1 MPSPATSREAH
12 PASQSKLVKEAVDRL
27 LDTLGESGGRALRQI
42 RGMSEQ
48 QILELALKS
57 APTLDLSA
65 DKSDD
70 IRRVRLLLEAVE
82 TALVR
87 SRNQQTMAAARDRGR
102 LIKESLVKKGELVPA
117 DTLAD
122 AMRISR
128 QAVHKALTTRRV
140 FAVKA
145 GGRELYYPAFFADAS
160 LREAGLDEALAVLH
174 DESGWGKWL
183 FFTTPSGVL
192 GGLTPIEAMRRGMK
206 EKVLVA
212 ARGYRDR

>member
-1 MPSPATSREAH
+1 MASATISREARRAT
-12 PASQSKLVKEAVDRL
+12 PSKLVKKTLDLL
-27 LDTLGESGGRALRQI
+27 LDTFTRSGGRTLQQL

-48 QILELALKS
+48 VLVDLALKS
-57 APTLDLSA
+57 VPGLNLSP
-65 DKSDD
+65 DNSDV
-70 IRRVRLLLEAVE
+70 IRRVRLLLEGVEAAAVR
-82 TALVR
+82 A
-87 SRNQQTMAAARDRGR
+87 RNKQAMAAAWDRGR
-102 LIKESLVKKGELVPA
+102 LIKESLVKTGDLVTA
-117 DTLAD
+117 DKLAD
-122 AMRISR
+122 AMRITR
-128 QAVHKALTTRRV
+128 QAIHKAFTAGRV

-183 FFTTPSGVL
+183 FFTTPSGIL
-192 GGLTPIEAMRRGMK
+192 GGLQPIEAIRQGMK

>member
-1 MPSPATSREAH
+1 MAAHTTSREA
-12 PASQSKLVKEAVDRL
+12 PVAAKSKLVKKVLDHL
-27 LDTLGESGGRALRQI
+27 LDTLGEPGAQALRQL

-48 QILELALKS
+48 RVFDLALKS
-57 APTLDLSA
+57 APALDLSPA
-65 DKSDD
+65 QSDD
-70 IRRVRLLLEAVE
+70 IRRVRLLLEGMEA
-82 TALVR
+82 ALVR
-87 SRNQQTMAAARDRGR
+87 ARNQQAMAAARDRGR

-117 DTLAD
+117 DKLAD

-128 QAVHKALTTRRV
+128 QAVHKALTTGRV

-174 DESGWGKWL
+174 DESDWGKWL

-192 GGLTPIEAMRRGMK
+192 GGLTPIEAIRCGTK

>member
-1 MPSPATSREAH
+1 MPPPTTSREAH
-12 PASQSKLVKEAVDRL
+12 PASQSKLVKDAVDRL
-27 LDTLGESGGRALRQI
+27 LGTLGESGGRALRQI

-57 APTLDLSA
+57 ALTLD
-65 DKSDD
+65 
-70 IRRVRLLLEAVE
+70 LLLEAVE

-87 SRNQQTMAAARDRGR
+87 ARNQQTMAAARDRGR

-117 DTLAD
+117 DKLAD

-192 GGLTPIEAMRRGMK
+192 AGLTPIEAIRRGMK

-212 ARGYRDR
+212 ARGYRDRL